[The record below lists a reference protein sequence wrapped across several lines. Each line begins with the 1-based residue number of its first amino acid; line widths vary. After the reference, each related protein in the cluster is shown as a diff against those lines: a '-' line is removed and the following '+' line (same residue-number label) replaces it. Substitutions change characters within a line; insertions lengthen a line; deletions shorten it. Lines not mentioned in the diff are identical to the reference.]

1 MFTVPTGVI
10 EYIDEERA
18 RGLAKRQGLDPQKA
32 ITGYRETGP
41 AVTAGDVYSAIISD
55 FFFRIPAIR
64 LAEAQLRNGGEVRMY
79 EFAWRSPMFD
89 GRLGACHALELG
101 FVFDHLDCAGPMLG
115 EHPPQRLADDM
126 HRAWVN
132 FARNGD
138 PGWPRYETSRRPVM
152 RFDTQGGVVVN
163 DPAASTRQ
171 LWEGIR

>member
-1 MFTVPTGVI
+1 
-10 EYIDEERA
+10 
-18 RGLAKRQGLDPQKA
+18 
-32 ITGYRETGP
+32 
-41 AVTAGDVYSAIISD
+41 
-55 FFFRIPAIR
+55 
-64 LAEAQLRNGGEVRMY
+64 
-79 EFAWRSPMFD
+79 MFD

-138 PGWPRYETSRRPVM
+138 PGWPRYEMSRRPVM
-152 RFDTQGGVVVN
+152 RFDTQGGIVVN
-163 DPAASTRQ
+163 DPASSTRQ